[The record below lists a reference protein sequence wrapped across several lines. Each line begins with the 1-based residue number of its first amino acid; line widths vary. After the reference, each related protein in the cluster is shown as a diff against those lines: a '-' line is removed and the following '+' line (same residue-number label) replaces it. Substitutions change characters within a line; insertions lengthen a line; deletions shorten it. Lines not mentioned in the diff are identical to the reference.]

1 MNKLCLLYACAAV
14 FPLGCDIP
22 YKKEL
27 DKAIEINKQKD
38 EIIKQAEDAKA
49 KALAAAEEAKD
60 ALNAE
65 RHAINRLYTED

>member
-1 MNKLCLLYACAAV
+1 MNKIRLLCVCAA
-14 FPLGCDIP
+14 FFQIGCDIP

-27 DKAIEINKQKD
+27 DQAIEINKQKD

-65 RHAINRLYTED
+65 RKAINRLYTED